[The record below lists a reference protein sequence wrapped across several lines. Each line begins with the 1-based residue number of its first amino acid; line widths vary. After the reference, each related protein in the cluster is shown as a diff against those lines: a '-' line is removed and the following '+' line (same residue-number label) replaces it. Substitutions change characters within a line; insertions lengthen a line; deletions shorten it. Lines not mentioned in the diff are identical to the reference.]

1 MSYVKSLLIG
11 IGVVAALVGIA
22 ANSTTAHAT
31 KSSHCV
37 DASKTSNLVFPTPG
51 SNEWVLSGN
60 KITGKIGLKGNL
72 PACKDTTI
80 YLSSYIMPDTW
91 DQKSFPQTALP
102 QTFIE
107 SQSITFKAKQA
118 TAQTT
123 LTVSYPVPCKNV
135 QVDLYYGPEKTTLD
149 EQGHNGVYISHK
161 FIKRDN
167 EACKPRVTPA
177 APSVSD
183 VCGTDKDT
191 LTIPATEGVAYL
203 LNGNAISA
211 GTHPVTGSVTVTAQ
225 AASNQYVIASDV
237 VTQWAFTLT
246 DEKCPTP
253 GQGGGSVDT
262 STPTTPQVLAT
273 STATPATLPATG
285 ASVQQIVTF
294 VASLV
299 AFAYGVVYLVRAKL
313 ATNHNS

>member
-1 MSYVKSLLIG
+1 MSYVKSLLFG
-11 IGVVAALVGIA
+11 IGAVAALVGIA
-22 ANSTTAHAT
+22 ANNTTAHAT
-31 KSSHCV
+31 NPSHCV

-135 QVDLYYGPEKTTLD
+135 QVDLYYGPEKITLD

-167 EACKPRVTPA
+167 EACKPRVTPG
-177 APSVSD
+177 APSVKD
-183 VCGTDKDT
+183 LCGTTSDI
-191 LTIPATEGVAYL
+191 LTIPATEGVSYL
-203 LNGNAISA
+203 LDGKAVTA
-211 GTHPVTGSVTVTAQ
+211 GDYPVTGTVAVTAQ
-225 AASNQYVIASDV
+225 AASSQYVLASGAS
-237 VTQWAFTLT
+237 TKWTFTLT
-246 DEKCPTP
+246 DEAC
-253 GQGGGSVDT
+253 GQGGGSVENT
-262 STPTTPQVLAT
+262 TTTTPQVLAT
-273 STATPATLPATG
+273 STTTPATLPNTG
-285 ASVQQIVTF
+285 SSTQQIVTITAALAAF
-294 VASLV
+294 V
-299 AFAYGVVYLVRAKL
+299 YGIVYLVRAQL
-313 ATNHNS
+313 ARVRG